1 MNEIRNIIIGFQL
14 DPEKSQICYYDRKS
28 QEPVSLSTKVGSS
41 LYEFPTTLC
50 KIAGKEEWHF
60 GVEAEYFGSQPGGIL
75 VENLY
80 ELWQGKDTR
89 IVDRKIMEPW
99 ELMAVF
105 FKETMRLLGVQD
117 LVKCISSVMI
127 TCKQLSKVFVE
138 NIRMAFS
145 HMGFAKEVCHIQ
157 DYDESFFYYTMYQ
170 KPEVWMR
177 KVALYDFHDNM
188 VTYQEMNIDRK
199 TRPAKVNLT
208 IPQDFPLS
216 EMPEQWDMDFYGII
230 VLTMGEDIFSGI
242 FLIGEEFHKDWAE
255 KSLSLLTRS
264 RKHVFYGNNLYVKG
278 ACYGAK
284 EKAEEKRLK
293 DFLYMGKD
301 LVRSNVGME
310 MISQGLKVYYP
321 LVAAGVN
328 WYESYQECDFILDD
342 AEELVFLLSPMEG
355 GERKG
360 YGMALPDLPKRPNR
374 TTRLHMEVQC
384 EAPDRCVIR
393 VKDMGFGELFPS
405 SGLQWQETMEL

>member
-117 LVKCISSVMI
+117 LVKCIGSVMI

-230 VLTMGEDIFSGI
+230 VRTMGEDIFSGI

-360 YGMALPDLPKRPNR
+360 YEWPFRICRNGQTGPPDCIWRFS
-374 TTRLHMEVQC
+374 
-384 EAPDRCVIR
+384 
-393 VKDMGFGELFPS
+393 VKHRIAV
-405 SGLQWQETMEL
+405 